1 MVSKAADRLP
11 QLVLRGAA
19 EDFGRLARSATWVMK
34 AQSSAPS
41 TVVRAAY
48 AKLKR
53 DELIGETEGGKL
65 VNHGLT
71 VVEHYW
77 PVGLSRHQ

>member
-1 MVSKAADRLP
+1 
-11 QLVLRGAA
+11 
-19 EDFGRLARSATWVMK
+19 MK
-34 AQSSAPS
+34 EQSPAPS
-41 TVVRAAY
+41 AVVRAAY